1 MESHYTLYES
11 VVKLII
17 MVRLAE
23 YAYPTAK
30 ECSKGIA
37 EGSSSLRNLGLGETI
52 HALQAYSLMG

>member
-1 MESHYTLYES
+1 MESHYTLYGS

-17 MVRLAE
+17 MVWLAE

-30 ECSKGIA
+30 ECSNGIT
-37 EGSSSLRNLGLGETI
+37 EGSSFLRNLGLGEKI

>member
-30 ECSKGIA
+30 EYSKGIA
-37 EGSSSLRNLGLGETI
+37 EGSSSLRNLSLVEKI
-52 HALQAYSLMG
+52 HVLPAYSLMI